1 MTTNNRRT
9 RRVQSA
15 GEVRESAALSASAE
29 DPEGDSDSE
38 GAAGSERA
46 GGLGSRSHRAP
57 LDESKRTSIV
67 LSGRM
72 RRAMAYAEIEL
83 NLTKS
88 GLIEEAVEAYLR
100 TKGFII
106 SDAGYL
112 SPPS

>member
-1 MTTNNRRT
+1 MTTNNRRS
-9 RRVQSA
+9 RRVRSA
-15 GEVRESAALSASAE
+15 GEVRADSADAE
-29 DPEGDSDSE
+29 EPQGDAEPD
-38 GAAGSERA
+38 GAPASERA
-46 GGLGSRSHRAP
+46 GGLGSRSHRSP

-88 GLIEEAVEAYLR
+88 GLIEEAVESYLKG
-100 TKGFII
+100 KGFII

>member
-1 MTTNNRRT
+1 MTTNNRRS
-9 RRVQSA
+9 RRVRSA
-15 GEVRESAALSASAE
+15 GEVRADSVASASAE
-29 DPEGDSDSE
+29 DPEGDSEPD
-38 GAAGSERA
+38 GAPASERA
-46 GGLGSRSHRAP
+46 GGLGSRSHRSP

-88 GLIEEAVEAYLR
+88 GLIEEAVEAFLKA
-100 TKGFII
+100 KGFII

-112 SPPS
+112 SPP